1 MQQNFYSKV
10 GVKAAV
16 SSVMPKKCYADRF
29 FSGKI
34 SREFEERTSSG
45 CFIPQ
50 RCDDRDD
57 QTKADVELVCIHHV
71 APTTTKNKQQT
82 RLTALVQDYPGQPV
96 PERYNLSGFY

>member
-29 FSGKI
+29 FSEKN

-82 RLTALVQDYPGQPV
+82 RLTALVQYYPSQPV